1 MTKETRRAAALLVA
15 SLLVV
20 SSLGTAFGAHPCPH
34 HDGAAAT
41 GEARQAG
48 GAHDPGSVVEHGT
61 GSSHEHDDS
70 PSSEAHGPCTCMGEC
85 QAGAAPS
92 MAAPA
97 VGSEL
102 PAPPAAP
109 YAFRSAPSVP
119 RASIV
124 PFSLPWGNAPP
135 TL

>member
-1 MTKETRRAAALLVA
+1 MAKGTRRATALLAA

-20 SSLGTAFGAHPCPH
+20 STLGAAYGAHHCPH
-34 HDGAAAT
+34 HDAGSAAGHESAS
-41 GEARQAG
+41 G
-48 GAHDPGSVVEHGT
+48 
-61 GSSHEHDDS
+61 HEHDAS
-70 PSSEAHGPCTCMGEC
+70 PASEAHGPCTCMGEC

-92 MAAPA
+92 VPAPA
-97 VGSEL
+97 VGSDL

-109 YAFRSAPSVP
+109 HAFRSAPSVP